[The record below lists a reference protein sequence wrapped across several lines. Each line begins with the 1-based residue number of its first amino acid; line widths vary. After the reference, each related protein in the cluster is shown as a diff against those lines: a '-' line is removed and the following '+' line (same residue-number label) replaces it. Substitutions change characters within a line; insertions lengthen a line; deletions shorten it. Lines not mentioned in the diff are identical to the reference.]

1 MMDQSAAMVS
11 HTEKVNKIAGQLQE
25 RKSSAPLS
33 LKKKTVSH
41 EVPKPKD
48 KRHSDEK
55 VDISDLDEI
64 IFIDPENRV
73 CIAEPAVTFEKL
85 VDATLK
91 HKLVPLV
98 VPEFRTITIGGAVAG
113 CSIESMSFKAGGFH
127 DNCFEYEV
135 VTAKGEV
142 LICTPDNEHQ
152 LLFQM
157 MNGTFGTLGI
167 ITQLKFRLVP
177 AQAFVKVVY
186 EKYKTLDEYQAAIWT
201 HYMKKDVD
209 FMDGIIHTPEEYVLS
224 LGYFVAEAPYTHH
237 YNWMGVY
244 YQSTLKREEDYLK
257 TPEYF
262 FRYNK
267 GVTNVYPKSFPL
279 RLLFGKFVHSGS
291 TLKFAKTFR
300 KVLPQ
305 SIIPLTV
312 DLFLPFSKME
322 EFMEWYKKEIKH
334 FPLWCVPYKIVH
346 RYEWISDEFFK
357 KVEDELFL
365 DIALYGMKREDP
377 EHYHRIIEKK
387 LVELGAI
394 KTLISTNLYSEQEF
408 WEIWNK
414 KNYDL
419 VKQKTDPDN
428 IFRGLYEKTCRAFR
442 GLD

>member
-1 MMDQSAAMVS
+1 MIS
-11 HTEKVNKIAGQLQE
+11 HKEKVDKIAKQLKE
-25 RKSSAPLS
+25 RTSSAPLS

-55 VDISDLDEI
+55 LDISDLDEI
-64 IFIDPENRV
+64 IFIDPEMRI

-91 HKLVPLV
+91 HNLVPLV
-98 VPEFRTITIGGAVAG
+98 VPEFKTITIGGAVAG
-113 CSIESMSFKAGGFH
+113 CSIESMSFKVGGFH

-135 VTAKGEV
+135 VTAKGDV

-157 MNGTFGTLGI
+157 MNGTFGTLGV

-177 AQAFVKVVY
+177 AQAFVKLSY
-186 EKYKTLDEYQAAIWT
+186 EKHKTLADYQAAIWT
-201 HYMKKDVD
+201 HYSQKDID
-209 FMDGIIHTPEEYVLS
+209 FMDGIIHSPSEYVLS
-224 LGYFVAEAPYTHH
+224 LGKFVVEAPYTHN
-237 YNWMGVY
+237 YDWTRVY
-244 YQSTLKREEDYLK
+244 YLSTAKRAEDYLK
-257 TPEYF
+257 TADYF

-267 GVTNVYPKSFPL
+267 GVTNVMPKSFPL

-291 TLKFAKTFR
+291 TLQFAKTFR
-300 KVLPQ
+300 NILPQ

-322 EFMEWYKKEIKH
+322 EFMDWFTKEIKH

-346 RYEWISDEFFK
+346 RYEWIADEYFK
-357 KVEDELFL
+357 KIEDELFL
-365 DIALYGMKREDP
+365 DIAIYGMKRENP
-377 EHYHRIIEKK
+377 EHYHKIIEKK
-387 LVELGAI
+387 LTEFGAI
-394 KTLISTNLYSEQEF
+394 KTLISTNLYSEEEF

>member
-1 MMDQSAAMVS
+1 MDQSAAMVS

-91 HKLVPLV
+91 YKLVPLV

-201 HYMKKDVD
+201 HYTQKDVD

-224 LGYFVAEAPYTHH
+224 LGHFVEKA
-237 YNWMGVY
+237 
-244 YQSTLKREEDYLK
+244 
-257 TPEYF
+257 
-262 FRYNK
+262 
-267 GVTNVYPKSFPL
+267 
-279 RLLFGKFVHSGS
+279 
-291 TLKFAKTFR
+291 
-300 KVLPQ
+300 LPTGPC
-305 SIIPLTV
+305 I
-312 DLFLPFSKME
+312 
-322 EFMEWYKKEIKH
+322 
-334 FPLWCVPYKIVH
+334 
-346 RYEWISDEFFK
+346 R
-357 KVEDELFL
+357 
-365 DIALYGMKREDP
+365 
-377 EHYHRIIEKK
+377 
-387 LVELGAI
+387 
-394 KTLISTNLYSEQEF
+394 
-408 WEIWNK
+408 
-414 KNYDL
+414 
-419 VKQKTDPDN
+419 
-428 IFRGLYEKTCRAFR
+428 
-442 GLD
+442 